1 MACQVGASS
10 GLASYIFYHLHF
22 YFQCYGRFPF
32 ELEYNTIVSTLNR
45 HGDTILLHNYMKS
58 YRAFSYPRNNNNEHG
73 ASLGDAPWLAESVGG
88 ARAGNLN
95 VVWPLL
101 PTFWHQYTFFLA
113 FFHWSAIFYIPNA
126 FSPDEVEC
134 KGFYCIDKFGCN
146 NSQGNDWHLPSVS
159 AEPWSRLTT
168 SLSPWMTC
176 SVTAYFSL
184 MRRKR

>member
-1 MACQVGASS
+1 MACQVGALS
-10 GLASYIFYHLHF
+10 LHLYIFYHLHF

-58 YRAFSYPRNNNNEHG
+58 YRAFSYARNNNNKHG

-101 PTFWHQYTFFLA
+101 PTFWHQYTFFFGVLSLNRN
-113 FFHWSAIFYIPNA
+113 FLHSERLQSRWGRFQGLLLYWQ
-126 FSPDEVEC
+126 
-134 KGFYCIDKFGCN
+134 CILYQSYFIS
-146 NSQGNDWHLPSVS
+146 NSFW
-159 AEPWSRLTT
+159 
-168 SLSPWMTC
+168 
-176 SVTAYFSL
+176 
-184 MRRKR
+184 